1 MGLENIRV
9 VYGDSNGKLDIEKE
23 SGEAHR
29 LLDVYIGAGSLSRGD
44 YMEVKVGT
52 KGLLRIPLK
61 TTNYSL
67 VEKMS
72 ASLNGISVFGFIR
85 KLFGEDVFVEADE
98 DEDIVIRVYNKDGNP
113 KNIEGYSV
121 AIYEVIEPGIDKTK
135 LLHSQCEDYIII
147 PRIYQEME
155 ETGDNASID
164 TTVSLSNVSQMDG
177 LPMIKDGYVVPAG
190 TKFVLKTLVCDGYF
204 SSSGTKSY
212 DKNIVHIKKDTFEL
226 FSPINMRGIHVE
238 NSSAN
243 TSIPACN
250 ITELDLSYGVYFDC
264 QDFVFEEG
272 TEIGLTA
279 EIKGSGTGTG
289 ITTKIYTDV
298 IMVMLKT
305 KM

>member
-29 LLDVYIGAGSLSRGD
+29 LLDVYIECSLLGRGD

-52 KGLLRIPLK
+52 KGLLRIPLR
-61 TTNYSL
+61 TANWCL
-67 VEKMS
+67 VRRS
-72 ASLNGISVFGFIR
+72 NFCLDGVSIFGFLR

-98 DEDIVIRVYNKDGNP
+98 NEDIVIRVYDGNGNP
-113 KNIEGYSV
+113 KDIEGYSV

-135 LLHSQCEDYIII
+135 LLHSQCEDYIIM
-147 PRIYQEME
+147 PRIYQETE
-155 ETGDNASID
+155 VTGDNASID

-177 LPMIKDGYVVPAG
+177 LPMIKDEYVVPAG
-190 TKFVLKTLVCDGYF
+190 TKFVLKALICDGYF
-204 SSSGTKSY
+204 YSSGTKSY

-226 FSPINMRGIHVE
+226 FSPLNMRGIHLENPVE
-238 NSSAN
+238 NSP
-243 TSIPACN
+243 TPYMN
-250 ITELDLSYGVYFDC
+250 ITGFDLYTGMYFDC

-289 ITTKIYTDV
+289 ITTMIYTDV

>member
-9 VYGDSNGKLDIEKE
+9 VYGDSNGKLDIQKE

-29 LLDVYIGAGSLSRGD
+29 LIDVYIDPSRLSNGD

-52 KGLLRIPLK
+52 KGIMRIPLK
-61 TTNYSL
+61 IVNYCF
-67 VEKMS
+67 VQKFRGG
-72 ASLNGISVFGFIR
+72 LNGMSIFGFIR
-85 KLFGEDVFVEADE
+85 KLFGEDVYVEADE
-98 DEDIVIRVYNKDGNP
+98 DEDIVIRVYDEDGNL
-113 KNIEGYSV
+113 KDISGYSV
-121 AIYEVIEPGIDKTK
+121 AVYEVIEAGIDKTR
-135 LLHSQCEDYIII
+135 LLCSGSEDYIIM
-147 PRIYQEME
+147 PRIYHVES

-164 TTVSLSNVSQMDG
+164 TTVSLSSVSQMDG

-190 TKFVLKTLVCDGYF
+190 VKFILKTLVCDGGF

-212 DKNIVHIKKDTFEL
+212 DKNIIHIKKDTFEL

-238 NSSAN
+238 DSICN
-243 TSIPACN
+243 TAVPRQN
-250 ITELDLSYGVYFDC
+250 ITEFDLAKGVYFDC
-264 QDFVFEEG
+264 HDFVFEEG

-289 ITTKIYTDV
+289 ITTAISSHV
-298 IMVMLKT
+298 VMVMLKT